1 MRFMLTV
8 LLFGF
13 SAFVFAE
20 VKVDNAMVRLL
31 PPGVPNTAGYFS
43 LTNTGTEERV
53 LVGVSC
59 DAVKK
64 AELHDHQMING
75 MMKMVHQQQ
84 VVVPAGQTLT
94 FQPGGLHLML
104 FGLQTPLKEGQQVPF
119 TLIFADGEQIKVS
132 AVVRSA
138 MTEVDHSHHHH

>member
-8 LLFGF
+8 LLLGF
-13 SAFVFAE
+13 SALAIGE

-43 LTNTGTEERV
+43 ITNTGSEERV
-53 LVGVSC
+53 LVGASC
-59 DAVKK
+59 AAVKK
-64 AELHDHQMING
+64 AELHDHQMVDG

-84 VVVPAGQTLT
+84 VVVPAGHTLT

-104 FGLQTPLKEGQQVPF
+104 FGLQAPLKEGQQIPF
-119 TLIFADGEQIKVS
+119 TLMFANGEQVEVS
-132 AVVRSA
+132 AVVKSA
-138 MTEVDHSHHHH
+138 VAEVDHSHHH